1 MHIGEEKAF
10 AESIYN
16 SEERF
21 LIKEQTVEWWKAVV
35 ESMKDGVLVIDQ
47 DGIVRIINPE
57 YTNITGVTPNIIGHS
72 LAEYRPGAQLPTV
85 MKQQKSRI
93 GIYRKTKDREYV
105 VDMAPIV
112 VQGETIGAVSVC
124 KSLTEVHSLTQE
136 LTKQIKKVT
145 ELEKRMKSIYAAK
158 YNFED
163 IIGEDPELTR
173 VMNVAKKTATSNLP
187 ILVTGESG
195 TGKELFAQ
203 SIHHTSDRTYKP
215 FIPVNCSALPASLME
230 SELFGYADGAFTGA
244 MKGGKAGLFEM
255 AHGGTLFLDEI
266 GDLSYDVQAKILRV
280 LQEGRIRRVGEVKER
295 EVDVRIV
302 AATHRD
308 LRQYIMK
315 NLFREDLFYRLNVV
329 NLQIPSLRN
338 RKCDIPLISNKLLPA
353 NHTLSKDVLSF
364 FLTYEWPGNVRELRN
379 VIDFAVCMAEGEI
392 IEVQHLPEFLRKYI
406 TLPQHNESSGTLKE
420 SMRNAEKDVLVEKM
434 RNFGT
439 SLDERQKVADLLGVS
454 LATLYNKLKK
464 HGLH

>member
-1 MHIGEEKAF
+1 M
-10 AESIYN
+10 
-16 SEERF
+16 
-21 LIKEQTVEWWKAVV
+21 LKE
-35 ESMKDGVLVIDQ
+35 
-47 DGIVRIINPE
+47 
-57 YTNITGVTPNIIGHS
+57 
-72 LAEYRPGAQLPTV
+72 
-85 MKQQKSRI
+85 QKSRV

-124 KSLTEVHSLTQE
+124 KSLTEVHSLSQE
-136 LTKQIKKVT
+136 LKKQIEKVT
-145 ELEKRMKSIYAAK
+145 ELEKRMKSIYEVK

-163 IIGEDPELTR
+163 IIGEDPELLR
-173 VMNVAKKTATSNLP
+173 VINVAKKTATSDLP

-203 SIHHTSDRTYKP
+203 SIHHNSDRTYKP

-230 SELFGYADGAFTGA
+230 SELFGYADSAFTGA

-308 LRQYIMK
+308 LRQYVMK
-315 NLFREDLFYRLNVV
+315 NLFRDDLYYRLNVV
-329 NLQIPSLRN
+329 HLQIPSLRN
-338 RKCDIPLISNKLLPA
+338 RKYDIPLISKKLLPA
-353 NHTLSKDVLSF
+353 NHALSKDVLSF
-364 FLTYEWPGNVRELRN
+364 FITYEWPGNVRELRN
-379 VIDFAVCMAEGEI
+379 VIDFAVCMTEGEM
-392 IEVQHLPEFLRKYI
+392 IEVQHLPEFLKKYN
-406 TLPQHNESSGTLKE
+406 TLPQQSESSGTLKE
-420 SMRNAEKDVLVEKM
+420 SMWNAEKDILVEKM
-434 RNFGT
+434 KNFGA
-439 SLDERQKVADLLGVS
+439 SLDERQKAADLLGVS

-464 HGLH
+464 HN